1 MGLTLVPDVSHV
13 SGLVGLVGHDLD
25 AAVGKV
31 DAILS
36 GGVVVVAVLGVR
48 EDGAVVVV
56 IDAVVEGVVG
66 RDDGVGNHNRGAV
79 GWGRGAVELGP
90 ARGACQEGS

>member
-1 MGLTLVPDVSHV
+1 
-13 SGLVGLVGHDLD
+13 
-25 AAVGKV
+25 
-31 DAILS
+31 
-36 GGVVVVAVLGVR
+36 VR